1 MGSKDLVGVSW
12 PFQTLVVSI
21 LCVCE
26 SFASKE
32 MLVCTVFTA
41 SITCKSRGASIFWD
55 KDIRMVLFVHYQKL
69 EWWSMAEP
77 VRVSLFV
84 ALQHKKLILELQ
96 TRGKSKSDQ
105 VSEPKTVV
113 FCLSFLGPVGFSL
126 VKVGRPKGP
135 MATSSY
141 TGSAA
146 IPTARETRS
155 KGGSEWVVLWVKQC
169 HKPPIWEW

>member
-1 MGSKDLVGVSW
+1 MGSKDLVAVSW

-26 SFASKE
+26 SFASKISKE
-32 MLVCTVFTA
+32 MLVCTVSQHRSPARAVVHQSFE
-41 SITCKSRGASIFWD
+41 
-55 KDIRMVLFVHYQKL
+55 IRISGWVLFVHYQKL
-69 EWWSMAEP
+69 KWWSMAEP
-77 VRVSLFV
+77 VRVSLFA

-105 VSEPKTVV
+105 VRERKTLV
-113 FCLSFLGPVGFSL
+113 FCLWLLGPVGFSL

-141 TGSAA
+141 TGSVA

-155 KGGSEWVVLWVKQC
+155 KGGSE
-169 HKPPIWEW
+169 